1 MKHLLIACAAA
12 SALGLA
18 VAQDNVV
25 ASEAIAP
32 EETVVETCQVQ
43 DKDVQEMIDAYLA
56 EKGWSGG
63 YNTKKNGDVFFI
75 AQGSA
80 VVQAPVNGANYIGSR
95 MNAFNKAM
103 LDAKKQMVEYLG
115 TEIAS
120 ATVRSY
126 QEGEFPSPDAVK
138 ESEDSTSICGKVKAL
153 LRAKLDAALR
163 SEGIDPYAAGAESA
177 DAAKKLLAS
186 EQFSKTVKS
195 CAEGYVIGLQAIYTC
210 EGGASGDKAEIGVVA
225 LWSEKLQQMATSV
238 MTGQPVAG
246 VAAKKK
252 VIEQIAKDPGALLST
267 FGVQQK
273 IDEAG
278 DLVLVSFAQ
287 AGGVSESKMAAKGA
301 QGKAKTQ
308 AMALLREFAGEQVAV
323 ATDMLNAESTE
334 EFEDATEVYQDT
346 SAYAEKVKAV
356 AEKID
361 MAGISVIRTW
371 KAKHPL
377 NGRTVYGCICAWSPK
392 QANLA
397 TGLKK
402 RMADT
407 PRRPVVKAEPAPEKA
422 KAASATTN
430 NAPAAPAKAPAAK
443 KVKEQP
449 KPTAANYNA
458 GGISGDED
466 AF

>member
-1 MKHLLIACAAA
+1 MKHLLIAYAAA

-18 VAQDNVV
+18 VAQDV
-25 ASEAIAP
+25 ATTTDTIAP

-63 YNTKKNGDVFFI
+63 YNTKKNGDVFYI
-75 AQGSA
+75 AHGTA
-80 VVQAPVNGANYIGSR
+80 VIQAPVNGPNYIGSR

-115 TEIAS
+115 AEIAS
-120 ATVRSY
+120 ETVRSY
-126 QEGEFPSPDAVK
+126 EEGEFPSPETVQEA
-138 ESEDSTSICGKVKAL
+138 EDSTSICGKVKAL

-163 SEGIDPYAAGAESA
+163 SEGVDPYAAETKKAAE
-177 DAAKKLLAS
+177 AAKKLLAS
-186 EQFSKTVKS
+186 EQFSKTVKT
-195 CAEGYVIGLQAIYTC
+195 CAEAYVIGLQAIYTC
-210 EGGASGDKAEIGVVA
+210 EGGANEDKAEIGVVA

-238 MTGQPVAG
+238 MTGEPVAG

-308 AMALLREFAGEQVAV
+308 AMALLREFAGEQVSV

-334 EFEDATEVYQDT
+334 EFENAAEEYQDT
-346 SAYAEKVKAV
+346 SAYSEKVKAV
-356 AEKID
+356 AAKID
-361 MAGISVIRTW
+361 MTGISVIRTW

-407 PRRPVVKAEPAPEKA
+407 PRKPVVKATAPAEKPVAEATTKASAMPEKA
-422 KAASATTN
+422 
-430 NAPAAPAKAPAAK
+430 PAVK

-449 KPTAANYNA
+449 KPTASKYSA